1 MLRVGLTGGIASG
14 KSLAMSC
21 FRAQGAC
28 LIDADAVSL
37 GLVKPGKEG
46 WKRIKKNF
54 GDDVITKN
62 GTVDRVKL
70 GRIIFSDDEKRGLL
84 NHLLRPLIID
94 EIKIKLEQ
102 IGKKDPLS
110 IAVVELPLLIECG
123 LQSDFDKIVVVM
135 TTRETQ
141 LKRLMERNS
150 LSRKEA
156 EKRLNAQMDLFKK
169 KEYADYIIENNGT
182 KQEVKKQIKELYRLM
197 KNEIK
202 TQRKR

>member
-21 FRAQGAC
+21 FCKQGAC
-28 LIDADAVSL
+28 PIDADALSL
-37 GLVKPGKEG
+37 DLVKPGKEG
-46 WKRIKKNF
+46 WKRIKKHF
-54 GDDVITKN
+54 GDDVIREN

-84 NHLLRPLIID
+84 NHLLHPLIID
-94 EIKIKLEQ
+94 EIKIKLKQ
-102 IGKKDPLS
+102 IAEKDPMS

-123 LQSDFDKIVVVM
+123 LQNDFDNIVVVM
-135 TTRETQ
+135 TTRATQ

-156 EKRLNAQMDLFKK
+156 EERLNAQMDLYEKK
-169 KEYADYIIENNGT
+169 KYADYIIENNAT
-182 KQEVKKQIKELYRLM
+182 KEEVEKQVKAMYCLMKTEVKA
-197 KNEIK
+197 
-202 TQRKR
+202 QRK